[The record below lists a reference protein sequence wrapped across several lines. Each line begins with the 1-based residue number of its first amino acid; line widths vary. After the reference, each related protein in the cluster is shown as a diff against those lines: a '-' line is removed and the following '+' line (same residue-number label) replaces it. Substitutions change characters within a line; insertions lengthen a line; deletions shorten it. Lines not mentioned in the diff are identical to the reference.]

1 MLRNQ
6 DRDKDYYKLLNGTL
20 AKGAVTILPSILD
33 IMDEAVCFFDNSFRL
48 TWWNKAFEKLCSLS
62 QLTGQT
68 GDAVFYD
75 LLNDQQKELFA
86 YQLEQAKDG
95 NYGNYEWEC
104 NIGFLKCVSISLHP
118 LKDDEQE
125 TIGIAGVVRNMVSSR
140 SGIPVITNNGNIFAT
155 KKNPEE
161 YLREFNKE
169 LAKKIDE
176 KTTELSGLLERITDA
191 FIALD
196 KDWNYTYLN
205 KKAEELHGR
214 KREELVGKNIWKEFP
229 DVVNEPFYKN
239 LQQAMETQEPVR
251 AELYYS
257 VTEKWYEDFIYPSA
271 AGVSVY
277 YRDITEKKKVEQD
290 LQKSEELYRTLVEH
304 AADAIIIADTS
315 GKYID
320 VNSFV
325 SKMTGYSKEEL
336 SRMNIFDLLVL
347 GPDEPPLRIPEI
359 LEGKSVLQER
369 KIRRKDGSVFCAELS
384 NKLLPGNRML
394 IIGRDITE
402 RKRMQKS
409 LSESEFKYR
418 TLFEEGTDGVCF
430 YNPVENK
437 YYAVNKRMTE
447 LFGYSAEEFLEIG
460 VTDITFHEDI
470 KLNPP
475 RFINLPV
482 GVTATNERVFRKKD
496 GTGIYIET
504 TTKRLQGNDFISFM
518 RDISERK
525 KSENLIQENELRWK
539 LAIEKSELGVW
550 EMNFEKGT
558 AFISEKTRE
567 QTGYYNEQDLANP
580 EFWYNA
586 IYKED
591 KSMAVGKFINTL
603 KGIDPSFDVELRV
616 VCKNGDLKWFR
627 FTGSIAGRGP
637 DGRALRIIGV
647 HEHITERVM
656 KEKDL
661 RLKERAIESSISGIG
676 ITALDGTITYVNNTV
691 IRMWGARDSSELIG
705 KNLVDVFEGNRVYQT
720 IDALQ
725 RQGYEYGEDIGKRVD
740 GSLFPVEFTANV
752 IMDEKGKPQCLY
764 GSFIDISKRKD
775 ALNKLAQSET
785 LFREIT
791 ENSPSGIIL
800 LDKEHKF
807 KFISVSARRITGYL
821 DDNVIG
827 LDPASFT
834 HPDDLP
840 VLLPQLLAMLDVPGK
855 VFTTQYRFLFKDGSW
870 HYLESTFSNLLHIKG
885 VEAISVNFRDIHEE
899 KLSQIQLRESEAK
912 FRSFFEH
919 SIDGIVIG
927 TETGKVLAANKAA
940 QQMFGMTEEEMKQAG
955 RAGLV
960 DTTDPLL
967 EINLK
972 ERQEKGFAQTELRF
986 IKKDGT
992 KFPVEISSSVF
1003 KDAEG
1008 GKRTTIIFHDISE
1021 RKRTEQRLKEFNE
1034 RIQRISSAT
1043 NDGIWEW
1050 DLVEDTVWWNEAF
1063 YNLLGY
1069 DSSLPVPELNVW
1081 SEKIHPDD
1089 RDKILSRLKRI
1100 RKNVIDSWQD
1110 DFRYLLPDGTYG
1122 TVLDR
1127 AYVIRNE
1134 EGRPVRVIGAFVDIT
1149 ERKRAE
1155 EKLAN
1160 EKILSD
1166 SLINNLPGIFYLYT
1180 NEGKFL
1186 RWNKNFETLSGY
1198 SSEEIKKM
1206 HPLDFHEGAEKNRLK
1221 DRLGRI
1227 FKMQVPGI
1235 ELVLTAKDKRNI
1247 PMFINSMA
1255 IIYEGVPCVIG
1266 IGNDITKRKK
1276 AEQDLIESED
1286 AFQRLFEESAES
1298 ILLLDGTHFIDCN
1311 ESTLALLG
1319 YSSKEAVLNKS
1330 PWDLS
1335 PDNQPDGKSSM
1346 KKMKEMAAKALKK
1359 GYHRFEWVNKKADGT
1374 EFPVEVM
1381 LTPIIIK
1388 GQQLFYT
1395 IWHDIT
1401 ERKRAEEELRK
1412 SLKEISDYKY
1422 ALDESAT
1429 VSFADEN
1436 GTITYVNDKFCKLYG
1451 YKKEEIVGQN
1461 HRVLNSGF
1469 HPASFWQHFWQTI
1482 KKGKVLK
1489 AEVCNLAKDGKLHWS
1504 DTTIIPFA
1512 GDNGRPYQYLAI
1524 RFDIT
1529 EKRQLEEDLA
1539 RQQKQEQIRIT
1550 ETALEAQE
1558 KERNYLGQEL
1568 HDNVNQILVGTKLL
1582 LSIVRDHPEENNNLV
1597 GSCVDNLQNAIDE
1610 NRKLSHS
1617 LVTPDLN
1624 LQSLPKQLRQMT
1636 HEMFSALAI
1645 AVTIESKEFKEKL
1658 LDKQRKIAIYR
1669 IAQEQCTNIIKY
1681 AKAKNVTITLRNENG
1696 TFHMKIADD
1705 GQGMEAGKA
1714 TDGIGIRNIKGRV
1727 SIFGGKASIDTK
1739 PGKGFAL
1746 LIEIPVK

>member
-1 MLRNQ
+1 MLQNQ
-6 DRDKDYYKLLNGTL
+6 DTDKAYFKLLNESHASDSL
-20 AKGAVTILPSILD
+20 LPSILD

-48 TWWNKAFEKLCSLS
+48 TWWNHAFENLCSLS
-62 QLTGQT
+62 QLPGQS

-86 YQLEQAKDG
+86 DHLEQAKDG
-95 NYGNYEWEC
+95 NRSNFEWEC
-104 NIGFLKCVSISLHP
+104 NMGFLKWVSIALHP
-118 LKDDEQE
+118 LKNDDRK
-125 TIGIAGVVRNMVSSR
+125 TIGIAGVARNWVTGR
-140 SGIPVITNNGNIFAT
+140 SAIPVITNNGNAVAA
-155 KKNPEE
+155 KRSPEE
-161 YLREFNKE
+161 YLRDFKKE

-176 KTTELSGLLERITDA
+176 KTAELSGLLERITDA

-214 KREELVGKNIWKEFP
+214 NRKELLGKNIWKEFP

-369 KIRRKDGSVFCAELS
+369 KIKRKDGSVFFAELS

-394 IIGRDITE
+394 VIGRDITE
-402 RKRMQKS
+402 RKRMQRS

-418 TLFEEGTDGVCF
+418 TLFEEGADGVCF

-437 YYAVNKRMTE
+437 YYAVNKRMTA
-447 LFGYSAEEFLEIG
+447 LFGYSEDEFLEMG
-460 VTDITFHEDI
+460 VTGITFPEEV
-470 KLNPP
+470 KKNPP
-475 RFINLPV
+475 RFLNLPE

-496 GTGIYIET
+496 GSGIYIET
-504 TTKRLQGNDFISFM
+504 TTKRLQGDNFISFM

-525 KSENLIQENELRWK
+525 KSENLIKENELRWK
-539 LAIEKSELGVW
+539 LALEKSELGVW
-550 EMNFEKGT
+550 EMNFESKT

-591 KSMAVGKFINTL
+591 KPMAINKFINAL

-627 FTGSIAGRGP
+627 FTGSITGRSP
-637 DGRALRIIGV
+637 EGRALRIIGV

-661 RLKERAIESSISGIG
+661 RVKEKAIESSLSGIG
-676 ITALDGTITYVNNTV
+676 ITTLDGTITYVNNAI
-691 IRMWGARDSSELIG
+691 IRMWGATESSELVG
-705 KNLVDVFEGNRVYQT
+705 KNLADVFEGNRVYQT
-720 IDALQ
+720 IETLQ
-725 RQGYEYGEDIGKRVD
+725 RQGYEYGEDMAKRVD
-740 GSLFPVEFTANV
+740 GSVFPVEFTANV
-752 IMDEKGKPQCLY
+752 IMDEKGIPQCLY

-775 ALNKLAQSET
+775 ALNKLAQSEV

-800 LDKEHKF
+800 LNREHKF

-840 VLLPQLLAMLDVPGK
+840 ALLPHLLEMLETPGK
-855 VFTTQYRFLFKDGSW
+855 VFTTEYRFLFKDGSW

-885 VEAISVNFRDIHEE
+885 VEAISVNFKDIHQ
-899 KLSQIQLRESEAK
+899 KKIAQIKLRESEER

-919 SIDGIVIG
+919 SMDGILIG
-927 TETGKVLAANKAA
+927 TETGDIMAANKAA
-940 QQMFGMTEEEMKQAG
+940 QQMFDMTEEEIKQAG
-955 RAGLV
+955 RPGLV

-967 EINLK
+967 AINLK
-972 ERQEKGFAQTELRF
+972 ERHEKGFTKAELQF
-986 IKKDGT
+986 IKKGGT
-992 KFPVEISSSVF
+992 KFPVELSSSVF
-1003 KDAEG
+1003 KGTDG
-1008 GKRTTIIFHDISE
+1008 GQNTIIIFRDISE
-1021 RKRTEQRLKEFNE
+1021 WKKSEQQIREFNE
-1034 RIQRISSAT
+1034 RIQRISNAT
-1043 NDGIWEW
+1043 NDGVWEW

-1069 DSSLPVPELNVW
+1069 DSSVPVPELNVW

-1089 RDKILSRLKRI
+1089 RDKIISRLKSI

-1186 RWNKNFETLSGY
+1186 RWNKNFEIVSGY
-1198 SSEEIKKM
+1198 STEEIKKM
-1206 HPLDFHEGAEKNRLK
+1206 HPIDFHEGAEKNRLK
-1221 DRLGRI
+1221 DRLGKI

-1235 ELVLTAKDKRNI
+1235 ELILTTKDKRNI
-1247 PMFINSMA
+1247 PFFINSMA
-1255 IIYEGVPCVIG
+1255 IIYEGIPCVIG

-1286 AFQRLFEESAES
+1286 AFQRLFEESAEA

-1311 ESTLALLG
+1311 ESTVALLG
-1319 YSSKEAVLNKS
+1319 YASKEDILNKS
-1330 PWDLS
+1330 PWDIS
-1335 PDNQPDGKSSM
+1335 PEYQPDGKSSVR
-1346 KKMKEMAAKALKK
+1346 KTKEMTAKALKK
-1359 GYHRFEWVNKKADGT
+1359 GYHRFEWIHKKADDA

-1381 LTPIIIK
+1381 LTPIIIR

-1401 ERKRAEEELRK
+1401 ERKKAEEDLRK
-1412 SLKEISDYKY
+1412 SMKEISDYKY

-1429 VSFADEN
+1429 VSFADEE

-1461 HRVLNSGF
+1461 HRVLNSKV

-1482 KKGKVLK
+1482 QKGKVLN
-1489 AEVCNLAKDGKLHWS
+1489 AEVCNIAKDGKLHWS
-1504 DTTIIPFA
+1504 DTTIVPFL
-1512 GDNGRPYQYLAI
+1512 GENGKPYQYLAI
-1524 RFDIT
+1524 RYDIT

-1539 RQQKQEQIRIT
+1539 RQQKLEQIRIT

-1582 LSIVRDHPEENNNLV
+1582 LSIVRDHPEENNKLV
-1597 GSCVDNLQNAIDE
+1597 GSCVDNLQHAIDE

-1617 LVTPDLN
+1617 LVTPDLS
-1624 LQSLPKQLRQMT
+1624 LQSLPKQLKQMT
-1636 HEMFSALAI
+1636 HEMFFASEIAI
-1645 AVTIESKEFKEKL
+1645 AIESKEFKEKL
-1658 LDKQRKIAIYR
+1658 LDRQRKIAIYR

-1681 AKAKNVTITLRNENG
+1681 AKAKNVTIILRNENG

-1705 GQGMEAGKA
+1705 GQGMEAGQA

-1727 SIFGGKASIDTK
+1727 SIFNGKASIETQ

>member
-1 MLRNQ
+1 ML
-6 DRDKDYYKLLNGTL
+6 
-20 AKGAVTILPSILD
+20 V
-33 IMDEAVCFFDNSFRL
+33 
-48 TWWNKAFEKLCSLS
+48 
-62 QLTGQT
+62 
-68 GDAVFYD
+68 
-75 LLNDQQKELFA
+75 
-86 YQLEQAKDG
+86 
-95 NYGNYEWEC
+95 
-104 NIGFLKCVSISLHP
+104 
-118 LKDDEQE
+118 
-125 TIGIAGVVRNMVSSR
+125 
-140 SGIPVITNNGNIFAT
+140 
-155 KKNPEE
+155 
-161 YLREFNKE
+161 
-169 LAKKIDE
+169 
-176 KTTELSGLLERITDA
+176 
-191 FIALD
+191 
-196 KDWNYTYLN
+196 
-205 KKAEELHGR
+205 
-214 KREELVGKNIWKEFP
+214 
-229 DVVNEPFYKN
+229 
-239 LQQAMETQEPVR
+239 
-251 AELYYS
+251 
-257 VTEKWYEDFIYPSA
+257 
-271 AGVSVY
+271 
-277 YRDITEKKKVEQD
+277 
-290 LQKSEELYRTLVEH
+290 
-304 AADAIIIADTS
+304 
-315 GKYID
+315 
-320 VNSFV
+320 
-325 SKMTGYSKEEL
+325 
-336 SRMNIFDLLVL
+336 
-347 GPDEPPLRIPEI
+347 
-359 LEGKSVLQER
+359 
-369 KIRRKDGSVFCAELS
+369 
-384 NKLLPGNRML
+384 
-394 IIGRDITE
+394 IGRDITE

-418 TLFEEGTDGVCF
+418 TLFEEGADGVCF

-460 VTDITFHEDI
+460 VTDITFPEDI

-475 RFINLPV
+475 RFINLPE
-482 GVTATNERVFRKKD
+482 GVTATNERMFRKKD

-539 LAIEKSELGVW
+539 LALEKSELGVW
-550 EMNFEKGT
+550 EMNFEKKT

-567 QTGYYNEQDLANP
+567 QTGYFNEQDLANP

-591 KSMAVGKFINTL
+591 QPMAVGKFIKTL

-627 FTGSIAGRGP
+627 FTGSIAGRSTE
-637 DGRALRIIGV
+637 GRALRIIGV
-647 HEHITERVM
+647 HEHITERVK

-661 RLKERAIESSISGIG
+661 RLKESAIESSLSGIG
-676 ITALDGTITYVNNTV
+676 ITALDGTITYVNNAITK
-691 IRMWGARDSSELIG
+691 MWGAKDSSELIG
-705 KNLVDVFEGNRVYQT
+705 KNLVDVFEGDRVYQS

-725 RQGYEYGEDIGKRVD
+725 RQGYESGEDIGKRVD

-752 IMDEKGKPQCLY
+752 ITDDKGTPQCLY
-764 GSFIDISKRKD
+764 GSFLDISKRKEVQ
-775 ALNKLAQSET
+775 NKLAESEA

-834 HPDDLP
+834 HPDDLR
-840 VLLPQLLAMLDVPGK
+840 VLLPQLLAMLEVPGK

-870 HYLESTFSNLLHIKG
+870 HYLESTFSNLLYIKG

-899 KLSQIQLRESEAK
+899 RLSQVKLQESENK
-912 FRSFFEH
+912 FRTFFENNM
-919 SIDGIVIG
+919 DGLMLG
-927 TETGKVLAANKAA
+927 TEEGQVLAANKAA
-940 QQMFGMTEEEMKQAG
+940 QHLLGRTEEELKSATRENIIDSSDG
-955 RAGLV
+955 TLRHH
-960 DTTDPLL
+960 L
-967 EINLK
+967 E
-972 ERQEKGFAQTELRF
+972 ERKKKGFAKGELVLIR
-986 IKKDGT
+986 KDGA
-992 KFPVEISSSVF
+992 KFPVEFTSSVF
-1003 KDAEG
+1003 SGQG
-1008 GKRTTIIFHDISE
+1008 GKRLTGFIFHDISA
-1021 RKRTEQRLKEFNE
+1021 RKKSEQQIREFNE
-1034 RIQRISSAT
+1034 RIQRISNAT
-1043 NDGIWEW
+1043 NDGVWEW
-1050 DLVEDTVWWNEAF
+1050 DLGENTVWWNEAF

-1069 DSSLPVPELNVW
+1069 DSSLPVPGLYVW
-1081 SEKIHPDD
+1081 TERIHPDD
-1089 RDKILSRLKRI
+1089 RDKIISRLKRI
-1100 RKNVIDSWQD
+1100 RKNTIDSWQD
-1110 DFRYLLPDGTYG
+1110 DFRYLMPDGTYG

-1180 NEGKFL
+1180 SDGKFL
-1186 RWNKNFETLSGY
+1186 RWNKNFEMLSGY
-1198 SSEEIKKM
+1198 NSEEIKKM

-1221 DRLGRI
+1221 DRLGKI
-1227 FKMQVPGI
+1227 FKMQMPGI
-1235 ELVLTAKDKRNI
+1235 ELVLSAKDKRNI

-1255 IIYEGVPCVIG
+1255 IIYEGMPCVIG

-1311 ESTLALLG
+1311 ESTLSLLG
-1319 YSSKEAVLNKS
+1319 YSSKDAFLNKS
-1330 PWDLS
+1330 PWDVS
-1335 PDNQPDGKSSM
+1335 PDYQPDGKSSL
-1346 KKMKEMAAKALKK
+1346 KKAKEMTAKALKK
-1359 GYHRFEWVNKKADGT
+1359 GYHRFEWIHKKADGT

-1388 GQQLFYT
+1388 GQQLIYT

-1401 ERKRAEEELRK
+1401 ERKKAEDQLRK
-1412 SLKEISDYKY
+1412 SMKEISDYKY

-1429 VSFADEN
+1429 VSFADEE

-1451 YKKEEIVGQN
+1451 YEKKEIIGQN
-1461 HRVLNSGF
+1461 HRVLNSKV
-1469 HPASFWQHFWQTI
+1469 HPASFWKNFWETI
-1482 KKGKVLK
+1482 KKGKVLN
-1489 AEVCNLAKDGKLHWS
+1489 AEVCNKAKDGKLHWS

-1524 RFDIT
+1524 RYDIT
-1529 EKRQLEEDLA
+1529 EKRKLENDLVQ
-1539 RQQKQEQIRIT
+1539 QQKMEQIRIT

-1597 GSCVDNLQNAIDE
+1597 ASCVNNLQNAIDE

-1636 HEMFSALAI
+1636 HEMFFASEI
-1645 AVTIESKEFKEKL
+1645 AVTIENKEFKEKM

-1681 AKAKNVTITLRNENG
+1681 AKAKNVTIILRNENG